1 MSILELFG
9 RKPKEPTAEQVRD
22 REFIKALNSLKT
34 LRVTDR
40 GGMSIDPEELRD
52 QVMKSRQELKG
63 LVAHN

>member
-1 MSILELFG
+1 MSILEFFG
-9 RKPKEPTAEQVRD
+9 RKEKEPTAEQVRD